1 MNGPSTQKALYAIW
15 RTLRYTGLGVRWIL
29 TLLAFTTGCASS
41 GTGVNRIDG
50 RAVDALLTSSPIN
63 QVHLGITA
71 TDAITGQIL
80 LDHNAH
86 QWFVP
91 ASNQKIL
98 VTAAAWSLLGPDH
111 EFRTE
116 LWAAGLVQG
125 NTLEGDLVL
134 VGSGDPSLSSRYW
147 ESGSAA
153 LDTLAQKVRAAGIRQ
168 VTGSL
173 IVDASVWDSTTVAPT
188 REVQDLRF
196 RFGSTGGAF
205 AIDEGEFEVIVSGGP
220 SIGGPGRV
228 RWSPVGTSGY
238 VQSLVTTSPAG
249 RVTNV
254 VPHYLPEAR
263 QIVLRGNAEYG
274 TVDTL
279 WIAQRD
285 PVRQATAAL
294 AAALARAD
302 VDLAHSWSVRWKR
315 GDRVGRSCQ
324 TGTVAVC
331 PDAHLVGSLI
341 SPPLSELTAGTLEPS
356 QNWISEQFVHALGA
370 ELGDHGSWEE
380 GIAVLESFLVDEV
393 GIDPQDVSARD
404 GSGLSAYNLVTPR
417 AIARV
422 LRYMYTGPGGDT
434 YRMAMAEPGE
444 RGSTLEHRLSGLE
457 GQVFAKT
464 GSISNVN
471 SLSGYLVTGKG
482 NPLIFSILSNG
493 AGLNPLTVRERIDD
507 LVRILAR

>member
-1 MNGPSTQKALYAIW
+1 
-15 RTLRYTGLGVRWIL
+15 
-29 TLLAFTTGCASS
+29 
-41 GTGVNRIDG
+41 
-50 RAVDALLTSSPIN
+50 
-63 QVHLGITA
+63 VHLGITA

-249 RVTNV
+249 RVTSV
-254 VPHYLPEAR
+254 VPHYLPETR

-294 AAALARAD
+294 AAALAQAD

-444 RGSTLEHRLSGLE
+444 KGSTLEHRLSGLE